1 MPVLLTPELQDSWL
15 NSPTNP
21 LQDVLGSAAEVTL
34 QAWEVSSA
42 VGNVKNN
49 NAELMTNQTLF

>member
-1 MPVLLTPELQDSWL
+1 LTPELQDSWL

-21 LQDVLGSAAEVTL
+21 LQDVLGSAPEVAL